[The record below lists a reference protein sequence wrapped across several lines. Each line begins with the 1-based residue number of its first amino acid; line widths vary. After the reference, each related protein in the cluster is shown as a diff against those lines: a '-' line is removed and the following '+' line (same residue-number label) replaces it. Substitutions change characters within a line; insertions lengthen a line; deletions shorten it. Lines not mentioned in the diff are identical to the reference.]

1 MKRIIKFATLVYTLK
16 VLFELFN
23 ENTTIK
29 TQIDKLKE
37 EITKLEMIDI
47 DQKIKDFQNKIDGF
61 IDNIQDS

>member
-47 DQKIKDFQNKIDGF
+47 DQKIKNFQNKIDGF
-61 IDNIQDS
+61 KDNIQDS

>member
-16 VLFELFN
+16 VLFELFS

-61 IDNIQDS
+61 KDNIQDS

>member
-16 VLFELFN
+16 VLFELFS

-47 DQKIKDFQNKIDGF
+47 DQKIKNFQNKIDGF
-61 IDNIQDS
+61 KDNIQDS